1 MLKRRFE
8 NLITNLRHQITN
20 AGSES
25 LNAKIQRKHQYSE
38 AGVMEEG
45 PGAAHRKVRG
55 PPSSFQS
62 LTRTYPDKLSEFT
75 TPFVF
80 QNCSQCLR
88 VEHARQ
94 LKS

>member
-1 MLKRRFE
+1 
-8 NLITNLRHQITN
+8 
-20 AGSES
+20 
-25 LNAKIQRKHQYSE
+25 
-38 AGVMEEG
+38 MEEG